1 VFDDAGND
9 IGLGNLLR
17 FPSKVALYM
26 VIFVWVFGVHN
37 FHRELNTNSFIK
49 IPKAL
54 VYFFA
59 VVSPVF
65 LVILLYF
72 WDVTKLPEVLSQT
85 EPGVLIAR
93 AFVVFVLVLITF
105 FSVESGRSYLAGPH
119 M

>member
-1 VFDDAGND
+1 MPGFIDDVDFWAGTFMLLFF
-9 IGLGNLLR
+9 GLLEII
-17 FPSKVALYM
+17 
-26 VIFVWVFGVHN
+26 IFVWVFGVNN
-37 FHRELNTNSFIK
+37 FHRELNTNSFIR

-59 VVSPVF
+59 IVSPAF

-72 WDVTKLPEVLSQT
+72 WGVTKLPEVLSQT

-93 AFVVFVLVLITF
+93 AFVIFVLVLIAF
-105 FSVESGRSYLAGPH
+105 FSVESRRRYLAGPH